1 MPIRALLMDIDDTLF
16 NFRQSSFEAMQGA
29 LARRGVRF
37 TWDDMAE
44 YETYNNA
51 LWKQLERGEITRAF
65 LFPERFRRYFASIGL
80 DADPV
85 AINRRYLLELAE
97 GRNFMPHC
105 KELLQALHG
114 KYLVV
119 VVTNGDTY
127 AQERRIERSGMA
139 QYFDYV
145 FISEQLGTKKPEKDF
160 YDKVFAQIGESR
172 RKSAIMVGDS
182 LSSDMQGG
190 RNAGIPTC
198 FYGTRENAD
207 ERCDYVIEDLLDLLP
222 ILEGN

>member
-1 MPIRALLMDIDDTLF
+1 MRFDTVLIDVDDTLF
-16 NFRQSSFEAMQGA
+16 DFRKSSFEALVRA
-29 LARRGVRF
+29 FAEIGVTF
-37 TWDDMAE
+37 TEEDMLR
-44 YETYNNA
+44 YEVFNDQM
-51 LWKQLERGEITRAF
+51 WKSYELGEIEKDFIYA
-65 LFPERFRRYFASIGL
+65 ERFRRYFASIGL
-80 DADPV
+80 DADHV
-85 AINRRYLLELAE
+85 AINRRYLL
-97 GRNFMPHC
+97 

-222 ILEGN
+222 ILKNS

>member
-1 MPIRALLMDIDDTLF
+1 MRFDTVLIDVDDTLF
-16 NFRQSSFEAMQGA
+16 DFRKSSFEALVKA
-29 LARRGVRF
+29 FAEIGVTF
-37 TWDDMAE
+37 TEEDMLR
-44 YETYNNA
+44 YEVFNDQM
-51 LWKQLERGEITRAF
+51 WKSYELGEIEKDFIYA
-65 LFPERFRRYFASIGL
+65 ERFRRYFASIGL

-145 FISEQLGTKKPEKDF
+145 FISEQLGTKSPRRIF
-160 YDKVFAQIGESR
+160 TTRFS
-172 RKSAIMVGDS
+172 RKSEKADAKV
-182 LSSDMQGG
+182 LSWSETVC
-190 RNAGIPTC
+190 RPTC
-198 FYGTRENAD
+198 RAAATPGFPHAST
-207 ERCDYVIEDLLDLLP
+207 ERAKTPTNGATTSSKIFLIFFRY
-222 ILEGN
+222 

>member
-1 MPIRALLMDIDDTLF
+1 MRFDTVLIDVDDTLF
-16 NFRQSSFEAMQGA
+16 DFRKSSFEALVKA
-29 LARRGVRF
+29 FAEIGVTF
-37 TWDDMAE
+37 TEEDMLR
-44 YETYNNA
+44 YEVFNDQM
-51 LWKQLERGEITRAF
+51 WKSYELGEIEKDFIYA
-65 LFPERFRRYFASIGL
+65 ERFRRYFASIGL

-160 YDKVFAQIGESR
+160 TTRFS
-172 RKSAIMVGDS
+172 RKSEKAAAKAPYHGRQRQSVLRHAGAAATPDS
-182 LSSDMQGG
+182 HMLL
-190 RNAGIPTC
+190 RNARKRRRTV
-198 FYGTRENAD
+198 RL
-207 ERCDYVIEDLLDLLP
+207 RHRRSS
-222 ILEGN
+222 

>member
-1 MPIRALLMDIDDTLF
+1 MRFDTVLIDVDDTLF
-16 NFRQSSFEAMQGA
+16 DFRKSSFEALVKA
-29 LARRGVRF
+29 FAEIGVTF
-37 TWDDMAE
+37 TEEDMLK
-44 YETYNNA
+44 YEVFNDQM
-51 LWKQLERGEITRAF
+51 WKSYELGEIEKDFIYA
-65 LFPERFRRYFASIGL
+65 ERFRRYFASIGL

-119 VVTNGDTY
+119 IVTNGDTY
-127 AQERRIERSGMA
+127 AQERRIERSGMV

-160 YDKVFAQIGESR
+160 
-172 RKSAIMVGDS
+172 
-182 LSSDMQGG
+182 
-190 RNAGIPTC
+190 
-198 FYGTRENAD
+198 
-207 ERCDYVIEDLLDLLP
+207 
-222 ILEGN
+222 